1 MDLVQPR
8 FAVVPSDLESELAGD
23 AFYRREQ
30 APLGKG
36 ALSALQK
43 LKVSRKSDPTLNYD
57 SAAIELWKFNPCNPS
72 DRFLACSKTNLRH

>member
-1 MDLVQPR
+1 MDLVRPR

-43 LKVSRKSDPTLNYD
+43 LKVSGISDPTLNYE
-57 SAAIELWKFNPCNPS
+57 SAAIEWWKFKPHNPS
-72 DRFLACSKTNLRH
+72 DRFSVCSKTNLRH